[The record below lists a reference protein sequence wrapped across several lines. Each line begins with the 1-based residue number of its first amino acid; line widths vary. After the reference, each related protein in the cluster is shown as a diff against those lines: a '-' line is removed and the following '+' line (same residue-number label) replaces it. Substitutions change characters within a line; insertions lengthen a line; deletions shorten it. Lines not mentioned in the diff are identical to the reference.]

1 MLDITGYREWAN
13 HLLDETDAIVEYL
26 KLFISK
32 EEPDDGSMPF
42 VDFTNTFIWYYI
54 LFIRFK
60 SCLLMEV
67 SLVYLISDVV
77 RSEKNIFAFMFILP
91 LQCLAV
97 VFPHQL

>member
-26 KLFISK
+26 NFFISK
-32 EEPDDGSMPF
+32 EEPDDGSMLF
-42 VDFTNTFIWYYI
+42 VDFTNTFIWYSI

-77 RSEKNIFAFMFILP
+77 RSEKIYL
-91 LQCLAV
+91 LSCSYCLYSV
-97 VFPHQL
+97 

>member
-26 KLFISK
+26 SKLFISK
-32 EEPDDGSMPF
+32 EEQDDESMPF
-42 VDFTNTFIWYYI
+42 VDFTNTFIWYSI

-77 RSEKNIFAFMFILP
+77 RSEKIYL
-91 LQCLAV
+91 LSCSYCLYSV
-97 VFPHQL
+97 